1 MRSPKVLFYADDIV
15 IIGSDYTLQE
25 ILVYL
30 LVAHIVLA
38 SQV

>member
-1 MRSPKVLFYADDIV
+1 MRGPAVLFYADDIV
-15 IIGSDYTLQE
+15 IIGSDYTLKE

-30 LVAHIVLA
+30 LVAYIVLA